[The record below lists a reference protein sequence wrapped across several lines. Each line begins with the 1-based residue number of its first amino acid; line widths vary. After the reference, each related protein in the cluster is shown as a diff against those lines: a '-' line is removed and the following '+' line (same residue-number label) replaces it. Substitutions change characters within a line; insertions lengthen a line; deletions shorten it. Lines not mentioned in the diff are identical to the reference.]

1 MNIILNSLHSE
12 KVKNQIHSFGLKDNL
27 WLSCPLSSITKE
39 QSFCCFCFFFLK
51 KIKLEKIRVKYPFAS
66 RGFKSLFF
74 VLCAFIF
81 ITSGT
86 CAMRKERNCTSVHF
100 FRPKLTD
107 FHVSDT

>member
-1 MNIILNSLHSE
+1 VVIMSIVLNY
-12 KVKNQIHSFGLKDNL
+12 KR
-27 WLSCPLSSITKE
+27 TK
-39 QSFCCFCFFFLK
+39 FLLFLFFFVLK
-51 KIKLEKIRVKYPFAS
+51 KIKLEEIRVKYPFAS